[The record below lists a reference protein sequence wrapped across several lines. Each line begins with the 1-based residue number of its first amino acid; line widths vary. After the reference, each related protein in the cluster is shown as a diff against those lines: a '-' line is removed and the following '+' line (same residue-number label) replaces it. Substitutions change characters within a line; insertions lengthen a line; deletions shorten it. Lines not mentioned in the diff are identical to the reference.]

1 MALILIPQK
10 DCDNIFFDW
19 QGIEYALDKLKDC
32 KALKLT
38 DDNRKWVDRLLER
51 LSISEKL
58 STLSPTQLQA
68 LLNIAIRWKDSVL
81 WNKVVCVSLCNLGAI
96 GGVGGLV
103 DAWLTFG
110 FEDVRVRFAPFPSCL
125 RWRKLNHFLSELP

>member
-1 MALILIPQK
+1 M
-10 DCDNIFFDW
+10 
-19 QGIEYALDKLKDC
+19 
-32 KALKLT
+32 
-38 DDNRKWVDRLLER
+38 DRLLER

-68 LLNIAIRWKDSVL
+68 LLNIAMRWKDSAL
-81 WNKVVCVSLCNLGAI
+81 WNKIVCVSLCNLGAI

-110 FEDVRVRFAPFPSCL
+110 FEDIRVRFAPFPSCL
-125 RWRKLNHFLSELP
+125 RWRKLNRFLSELP